1 MGAKKRRPFRFLFKL
16 AVFAGILSAAGRFLV
31 SKKEEY
37 SGLSES
43 EARERMQAKLT
54 PRVGEEKA
62 KEITDQGVP
71 VLADRGSLRSESSDQ
86 PATSEQPSGIDADG
100 GEYTA
105 VDPCLP
111 RMGRRRAR

>member
-37 SGLSES
+37 SGLTES

-54 PRVGEEKA
+54 PRFGEEKA
-62 KEITDQGVP
+62 KEITDQVVP
-71 VLADRGSLRSESSDQ
+71 VLADRGILRSESSDQ
-86 PATSEQPSGIDADG
+86 PTTSEQPSGIDADG
-100 GEYTA
+100 E
-105 VDPCLP
+105 D
-111 RMGRRRAR
+111 